1 MKKRLIYAL
10 MAIALVFFVTS
21 IIIFIK
27 NRAPNEEKPI
37 QTQESQTAET
47 DSESV
52 EPHLLKLKVFYYT
65 EGSEFMMPLS
75 YEMQSMPIR
84 EELIKA
90 YIELILKGEENYI
103 KPVPAGVQLR
113 TAFFEPRKGM
123 LVVDFSEELVNNFP
137 GGSQA
142 ELEFIYY
149 IVDNLCFNFEEIK
162 MVKILVSGNEYQTLS
177 GHIDIANPFFPNYS
191 LLRDK

>member
-10 MAIALVFFVTS
+10 IAIALVFFVTS
-21 IIIFIK
+21 ITIFIK
-27 NRAPNEEKPI
+27 HKPTKEKEPAQPQEI
-37 QTQESQTAET
+37 QTTEAPTENAE
-47 DSESV
+47 
-52 EPHLLKLKVFYYT
+52 PQLLKLKVFYYT
-65 EGSEFMMPLS
+65 EGSEYMMPLS
-75 YEMQSMPIR
+75 YEMESKPVR

-90 YIELILKGEENYI
+90 YIELILRGEEKYI
-103 KPVPAGVQLR
+103 SPVPEGVHLR

-123 LVVDFSEELVNNFP
+123 LIVDFSEELVNNFP

-149 IVDNLCFNFEEIK
+149 VVDNLCFNFEEVK
-162 MVKILVSGNEYQTLS
+162 MVKILVAGNEYQTLS
-177 GHIDIANPFFPNYS
+177 GHIDIANPFFPDFS